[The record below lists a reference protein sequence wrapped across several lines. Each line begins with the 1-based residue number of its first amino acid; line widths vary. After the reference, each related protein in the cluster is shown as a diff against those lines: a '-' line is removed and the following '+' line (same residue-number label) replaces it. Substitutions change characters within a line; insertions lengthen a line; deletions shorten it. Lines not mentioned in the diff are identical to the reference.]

1 MKSFK
6 KQKYVV
12 IRNAIKKDLANF
24 AYHYLNKKRNV
35 CYYLQSK
42 RLISPF
48 DDTWGDF
55 NDGQIPNTYS
65 CYSDLVMETLL
76 VGLKNKIEKATKYK
90 LVETYSYTRIY
101 KKGDELVRHKDRKSC
116 DISATLCLGGDKIW
130 PIFLEPSGKEN
141 EKGVAIKLKP
151 GDLMCYAGCFV
162 EHWRE
167 PFDGNDCGQVF
178 LHYNNKKD
186 KKAIQYDGR
195 PFIGLPAY
203 TRNFK

>member
-1 MKSFK
+1 MTSFK

-24 AYHYLNKKRNV
+24 AYHYLNRKRNV
-35 CYYLQSK
+35 CHYLQSR

-48 DDTWGDF
+48 DDAWGDF
-55 NDGQIPNTYS
+55 NDGQIPDTYS

-141 EKGVAIKLKP
+141 QKGVAIKLKP

-167 PFDGNDCGQVF
+167 PFEGNDCGQVF